1 MSFRALFY
9 IEQNYAYVI
18 LRPLQR
24 EIIARGG
31 SVRWLLVGDEIDSHY
46 LQRDEVSV
54 ANTAE
59 AIAYA
64 PDAVFAPGDRVP
76 GFIPGLKVQVFH
88 GLNEDKRGNIYP
100 ERGLFDLYCTEG
112 PGRTAML
119 QPLAA
124 QRGYFKVC
132 ETGWLK
138 LDSLLA
144 KTGSRNTGDA
154 SNTTKPHILFASTF
168 TPRLSCAEVLFDT
181 IAMLARSGNWQWL
194 LTLHPKMAD
203 ATVAR
208 YRSLVGP
215 NVEFG
220 EADQVIDYM
229 HRADVMVCDNSSI
242 LQEFLLLQKPVV
254 TVGNRAP
261 QPCMINITEPDQLED
276 ALRRALQPDPALQRA
291 IADYGA
297 SITPF
302 LDGQSSGRV
311 YAAVRAML
319 DSAWRDNKPRNYW
332 RNWKMRRQLHYYKF
346 W

>member
-1 MSFRALFY
+1 M
-9 IEQNYAYVI
+9 
-18 LRPLQR
+18 
-24 EIIARGG
+24 
-31 SVRWLLVGDEIDSHY
+31 RWLLVGDEIDSRF
-46 LQRDEVSV
+46 LQSDELTV
-54 ANTAE
+54 ANVDA
-59 AIAYA
+59 AIDYA
-64 PDAVFAPGDRVP
+64 PDVVFAPGDRVP

-88 GLNEDKRGNIYP
+88 GLNEDKRGNVYP

-124 QRGYFKVC
+124 QRGYFRVC

-144 KTGSRNTGDA
+144 ETDGNTGGDNGDA
-154 SNTTKPHILFASTF
+154 KKPHIVFASTF
-168 TPRLSCAEVLFDT
+168 TPRLSCAEALFDT
-181 IAMLARSGNWQWL
+181 IAALAQRGTWQWL
-194 LTLHPKMAD
+194 LTLHPKMAA

-208 YRSLVGP
+208 YRSLIGP

-220 EADQVIDYM
+220 EADRVIEYM

-261 QPCMINITEPDQLED
+261 QPCMINITEPAQLEA
-276 ALRRALQPDPALQRA
+276 ALQRALQPEPGLQRA

-302 LDGQSSGRV
+302 LDGQSAARV
-311 YAAVRAML
+311 YAAVREML
-319 DSAWRDNKPRNYW
+319 DGEWRDKKPKNWW
-332 RNWKMRRQLHYYKF
+332 RNWKMRRQLHYYKL